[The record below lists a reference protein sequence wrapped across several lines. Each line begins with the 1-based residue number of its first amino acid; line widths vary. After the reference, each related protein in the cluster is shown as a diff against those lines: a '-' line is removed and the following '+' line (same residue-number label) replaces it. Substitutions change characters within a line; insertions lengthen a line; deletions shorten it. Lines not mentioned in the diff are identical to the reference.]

1 MTISQCSQSHITGND
16 ITVKEI
22 TVHAD
27 VSNLPRVTEFVNA
40 LLENIASRMEV
51 LKIGMVI
58 DELFTNIESYGYP
71 DEKGDITVKVEIPCD
86 KSKVILTF
94 IDDGIPYDPLLKEDP
109 DIENAKLKKQ
119 AGGFGIYMVKN
130 TVDDMKYEYKNN
142 QNILILTKKIGG
154 SND

>member
-1 MTISQCSQSHITGND
+1 MTISQCSQSHTTENNAAE
-16 ITVKEI
+16 KEI

-27 VSNLPRVTEFVNA
+27 VDNLPKVTEFVNA
-40 LLENIASRMEV
+40 LLEGIAARMEI
-51 LKIGMVI
+51 LKIDMVI
-58 DELFTNIESYGYP
+58 DELFTNIESYGYA
-71 DEKGDITVKVEIPCD
+71 DEKGDITVKVGISDD
-86 KSKVILTF
+86 KSMVTMTF

-109 DIENAKLKKQ
+109 DIENAKAKKQ

-142 QNILILTKKIGG
+142 KNILTLTKKIGG